1 MSRKGKVDFRLS
13 KLVTNLN
20 NKWSAF
26 VNSLSVNLGVDNLLN
41 ETCCFFLEIGRGA
54 CSH

>member
-13 KLVTNLN
+13 KLVTNL
-20 NKWSAF
+20 KSAF